1 MIWIRSFVREQG
13 AGPAVVQAI
22 DVTDVAD
29 DPATADDPIFRA
41 TDRRSAMILLQQVAA
56 HFRRAEPSSP
66 IPLLLDR
73 AEGIAGKDF
82 FGLLREAFPAGSL
95 KVDEQPG

>member
-1 MIWIRSFVREQG
+1 
-13 AGPAVVQAI
+13 
-22 DVTDVAD
+22 
-29 DPATADDPIFRA
+29 
-41 TDRRSAMILLQQVAA
+41 MILLQQVAA

>member
-1 MIWIRSFVREQG
+1 MM
-13 AGPAVVQAI
+13 PAAFRPR
-22 DVTDVAD
+22 
-29 DPATADDPIFRA
+29 PAYSND
-41 TDRRSAMILLQQVAA
+41 MLQQVAA

>member
-1 MIWIRSFVREQG
+1 MT
-13 AGPAVVQAI
+13 P
-22 DVTDVAD
+22 
-29 DPATADDPIFRA
+29 PFRA
-41 TDRRSAMILLQQVAA
+41 ADRRTAMTLLQQVAA